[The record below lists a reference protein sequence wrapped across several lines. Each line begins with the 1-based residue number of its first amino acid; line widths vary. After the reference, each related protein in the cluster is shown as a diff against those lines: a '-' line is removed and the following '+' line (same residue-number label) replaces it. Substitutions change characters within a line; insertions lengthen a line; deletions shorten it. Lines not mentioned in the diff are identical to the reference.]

1 MATRKE
7 KHARGLA
14 KRDAFL
20 EEERK
25 LGQRAIEVAAK
36 KREIEKR
43 KATEKAHEKHYKFD
57 KDCSLCDE
65 IKAKQAAGKLVGA
78 MGKPAKKTESPEV
91 KDTTSVEE
99 EKVSV

>member
-14 KRDAFL
+14 KREAFL

-25 LGQRAIEVAAK
+25 LGQKAIEVGRK

-43 KATEKAHEKHYKFD
+43 KADEKAHPKHYKFED
-57 KDCSLCDE
+57 GCHLCTA
-65 IKAKQAAGKLVGA
+65 IKAKQGSAKLVGA
-78 MGKPAKKTESPEV
+78 MGKPAKKSPAPEV
-91 KDTTSVEE
+91 KDKSSVEE
-99 EKVSV
+99 EKVSA